1 MEQSEAF
8 VHAERHESVMASA
21 VSCGAECAAFRL
33 TCDACYHQLFLSSR
47 PARTNASDCSIHELF
62 ESTDIRDK
70 DIRLTTCTFRRFI
83 DSGVFFVGGV
93 T

>member
-8 VHAERHESVMASA
+8 VHAERHESGMASA

-33 TCDACYHQLFLSSR
+33 TCDAR

-70 DIRLTTCTFRRFI
+70 DMRPTTCTFE
-83 DSGVFFVGGV
+83 
-93 T
+93 